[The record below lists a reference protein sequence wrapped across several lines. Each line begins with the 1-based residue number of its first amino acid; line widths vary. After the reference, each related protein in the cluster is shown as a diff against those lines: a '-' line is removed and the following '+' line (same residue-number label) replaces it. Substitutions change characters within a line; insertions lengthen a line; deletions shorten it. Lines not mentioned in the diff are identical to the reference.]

1 MNPVGENV
9 FAVALNVVF
18 GAFILSML
26 MAVVR
31 LVRGPTLPDRVVALD
46 LIAFLAVGFIA
57 FYSVAAVQPAALDAA
72 LTLAVIAFLGTVA
85 FARYVEHFGER
96 REEDE
101 RSRRS

>member
-1 MNPVGENV
+1 MLDGTLFSVI
-9 FAVALNVVF
+9 LNV
-18 GAFILSML
+18 AIAALILSL
-26 MAVVR
+26 IMAVIR

-46 LIAFLAVGFIA
+46 LIAFLAVGFIGM
-57 FYSVAAVQPAALDAA
+57 YGVESGQPALLDAA
-72 LTLAVIAFLGTVA
+72 LTLALIAFLGTVA